1 MKKKEQELPTINRE
15 ELMVGDWVMVKQYPI
30 ISLPKQ
36 MTNELFVRS
45 LCEFSPIPL
54 TDEFF
59 EANCFDKQT
68 VSEFMGIGLNVDIV
82 GYDLDNDNSCVYL
95 YHLDNATIMVESP
108 KFNATVSISVPG
120 SNKYLEFDNLKY
132 VHELQHIFNL
142 FGLKK
147 EFVLPPT
154 NKNM

>member
-1 MKKKEQELPTINRE
+1 MKKEKKKQEPPTINRE
-15 ELMVGDWVMVKQYPI
+15 ELMVGDWVMVKQYPT

-45 LCEFSPIPL
+45 LCEFRPIPL
-54 TDEFF
+54 TNEFF
-59 EANCFDKQT
+59 EANCFAKQN
-68 VSEFMGIGLNVDIV
+68 VSEFIGNDLNIENIV
-82 GYDLDNDNSCVYL
+82 GYDLTYVYL
-95 YHLDNATIMVESP
+95 LHLDNATVMVESP

>member
-1 MKKKEQELPTINRE
+1 MKKKKKEQELPTINRE
-15 ELMVGDWVMVKQYPI
+15 ELMVGDWVMVKQYPS

-45 LCEFSPIPL
+45 LCEFRPIPL
-54 TDEFF
+54 TKEFII
-59 EANCFDKQT
+59 ANGFTSNKEPNLQSFCLPNLD
-68 VSEFMGIGLNVDIV
+68 VPEFYVLEYPNTAIVVDIR
-82 GYDLDNDNSCVYL
+82 
-95 YHLDNATIMVESP
+95 E
-108 KFNATVSISVPG
+108 KFFSVSVFGDGIHIEH
-120 SNKYLEFDNLKY
+120 NTLKY